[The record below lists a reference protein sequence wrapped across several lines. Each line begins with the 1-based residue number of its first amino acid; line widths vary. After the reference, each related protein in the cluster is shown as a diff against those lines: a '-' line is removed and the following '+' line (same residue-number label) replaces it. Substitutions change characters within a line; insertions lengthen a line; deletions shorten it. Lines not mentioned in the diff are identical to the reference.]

1 MTGRIEKRPV
11 TRWAVLGFRPG
22 EEVGG
27 TRRAAPVA
35 GTGTAGS
42 GDGKLWTESDRM
54 KLSNNPDK
62 IRIAL
67 AGGGTLAAVLA
78 GLKVPGWVDAG

>member
-1 MTGRIEKRPV
+1 
-11 TRWAVLGFRPG
+11 
-22 EEVGG
+22 
-27 TRRAAPVA
+27 
-35 GTGTAGS
+35 
-42 GDGKLWTESDRM
+42 M

>member
-1 MTGRIEKRPV
+1 MEP
-11 TRWAVLGFRPG
+11 
-22 EEVGG
+22 EE
-27 TRRAAPVA
+27 RRRSLELERLEAE
-35 GTGTAGS
+35 TI
-42 GDGKLWTESDRM
+42 KLWIEADRM